1 MSTFVLSLDWEGFEK
16 DKYVHTVL
24 EDNLLPDFMNSCR
37 WFAGKARNGWRPK
50 VTSAVRM
57 EHGDLQF
64 FFTIIEVKYPQG
76 DRESYLLPLS
86 FVEKG
91 TQAVDEKAII
101 ADANLDDKEGVLVD
115 AIYDANF
122 REAILY
128 HIAQNASTLQKNQD
142 TLSFVRGKGL
152 TDEPIETS
160 FIPDIDSSNS
170 AFIYDERYF
179 FKLYRKLFTATNPE
193 VEMVEYI
200 TQNSDFRNIPR
211 FCGSV
216 TWQRKEKEHITFGM
230 MVEVI
235 DNEKDD
241 WSKTGD
247 YLNEFMFA
255 FVEGNFQIKENVF
268 EKVALLGTRTAEMH
282 NALFA
287 IRGEE
292 AFRADMFDR
301 PYRRYIHQKMENLLD
316 QRYNLLTDNYLK
328 LDEQAQLLAW
338 DFMESKDIIIDFID
352 QILTR
357 PIESY
362 RTRIHGDYHLGQ
374 VLVCN
379 EDLIIIDFEGEP
391 ESPIDE
397 RKIKHSPLK
406 DVAGM
411 IRSYHYAVS
420 AKLFNSPET
429 NNLEDVVLQR
439 ASDRWYKLIRDTYL
453 EEYLDYFG
461 PLHPLLKNNNEINY
475 LLQFHLLEKAVYEL
489 GYEINYRPGWVKIPL
504 KGIVDVIREIEKL
517 QR

>member
-76 DRESYLLPLS
+76 DKESYLLPLS

-91 TQAVDEKAII
+91 TQEVCEKAII

-122 REAILY
+122 REAVLY

-152 TDEPIETS
+152 TDEPIEAS
-160 FIPDIDSSNS
+160 FIPNIDSSNS

-282 NALFA
+282 YALFA

-301 PYRRYIHQKMENLLD
+301 PYRRYIHQKMENLLE

>member
-76 DRESYLLPLS
+76 DKESYLLPLS

-91 TQAVDEKAII
+91 TQEVCEKAII

-122 REAILY
+122 REAVLY

-152 TDEPIETS
+152 TDEPIKTS

-301 PYRRYIHQKMENLLD
+301 PYRRYIHQKMENLLE

>member
-76 DRESYLLPLS
+76 DKESYLLPLS

-91 TQAVDEKAII
+91 TQEVCEKAII

-115 AIYDANF
+115 AFYDANF
-122 REAILY
+122 REAVLY

-152 TDEPIETS
+152 TDEPIKTS

-301 PYRRYIHQKMENLLD
+301 PYRRYIHQKMENLLE